1 MQDTEDRR
9 NGENEGDEADM
20 DNQVSCECGY
30 SVRDAD
36 EQRVVEQTLQH
47 VRSDHPDLVATVTP
61 DVVRGWIELVP

>member
-1 MQDTEDRR
+1 
-9 NGENEGDEADM
+9 M